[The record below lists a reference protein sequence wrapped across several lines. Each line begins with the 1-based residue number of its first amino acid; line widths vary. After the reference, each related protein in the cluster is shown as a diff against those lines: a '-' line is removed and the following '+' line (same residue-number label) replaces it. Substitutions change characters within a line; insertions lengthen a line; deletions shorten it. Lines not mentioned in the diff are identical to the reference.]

1 MRQASTVRETWME
14 YGRGIVGGLIFSLP
28 LIFTME
34 IWWSGFIASPGSLIS
49 AIVVTFILLLGYN
62 RYAGMRKDTTFFD
75 LCWDSVEEIGLAFIV
90 SFIFLYLIGE
100 ISFYM
105 SFDEIFG
112 KIIIESMIVAIGISV
127 GTAQLGSSDNGE
139 SGMEDDEEEEKN
151 PEPEFLGIVVL
162 SICGATLFASSMAP
176 TDEVMEIAIAS
187 STTRLILI
195 AALSLA
201 LSLVIL
207 HFSEF
212 RGSDTGKTSMTAV
225 IRTTTINYLI
235 AVIISFVLLL
245 FFGRVIDYGYQVI
258 LAQVIVLSLPATMGA
273 SAGRLLISR

>member
-75 LCWDSVEEIGLAFIV
+75 LCWDSVEEIGWAFIV

-127 GTAQLGSSDNGE
+127 GTAQLGASDNGD
-139 SGMEDDEEEEKN
+139 SGMEDDDDEEKKA
-151 PEPEFLGIVVL
+151 EPEFLGIVVL

-225 IRTTTINYLI
+225 TRTTTINYLI

>member
-1 MRQASTVRETWME
+1 MRQASTIKETLME

-34 IWWSGFIASPGSLIS
+34 VWWSGFIASPGSLIS
-49 AIVVTFILLLGYN
+49 AIIVTFILLLGYN

-75 LCWDSVEEIGLAFIV
+75 LCWDSIEELSLAFVV
-90 SFIFLYLIGE
+90 SFIFLYIIGE
-100 ISFYM
+100 ITFDM

-112 KIIIESMIVAIGISV
+112 KLIIESMIVAIGISV
-127 GTAQLGSSDNGE
+127 GTAQLGASDGGDA
-139 SGMEDDEEEEKN
+139 GMDDDEKEA
-151 PEPEFLGIVVL
+151 EPEFLGIVIL

-187 STTRLILI
+187 STIRLLLVVL
-195 AALSLA
+195 LSLA
-201 LSLVIL
+201 LSLIIL

-212 RGSDTGKTSMTAV
+212 RGSDVGKTSMTAV
-225 IRTTTINYLI
+225 IRTSTINYMI
-235 AVIISFVLLL
+235 AVLISFILLL
-245 FFGRVIDYGYQVI
+245 FFGRVIDYGYEVI
-258 LAQVIVLSLPATMGA
+258 LAQVIILSLPATMGA

>member
-1 MRQASTVRETWME
+1 MRQASTIKETLME

-34 IWWSGFIASPGSLIS
+34 VWWSGFIASPGSLIS
-49 AIVVTFILLLGYN
+49 AIIVTYILLLGYN

-90 SFIFLYLIGE
+90 SFVFLYLIGE
-100 ISFYM
+100 ISFNM

-127 GTAQLGSSDNGE
+127 GTAQLGASDNGD
-139 SGMEDDEEEEKN
+139 SGMEDDEKEAK
-151 PEPEFLGIVVL
+151 PEFLGIVIL

-187 STTRLILI
+187 STTRLLLI
-195 AALSLA
+195 ALLSLA

-225 IRTTTINYLI
+225 VRTTTINYMI
-235 AVIISFVLLL
+235 ALIISFILLL
-245 FFGRVIDYGYQVI
+245 FFGRVVDYGYEVI
-258 LAQVIVLSLPATMGA
+258 LAQVIVLALPATMGA

>member
-1 MRQASTVRETWME
+1 MRQASTIKETLME

-34 IWWSGFIASPGSLIS
+34 VWWSGFIASPGSLIS
-49 AIVVTFILLLGYN
+49 AIIVTYILLLGYN

-90 SFIFLYLIGE
+90 SFVFLYLIGE
-100 ISFYM
+100 ISFNM

-127 GTAQLGSSDNGE
+127 GTAQLGASDNGD
-139 SGMEDDEEEEKN
+139 SGMEDDEKEA
-151 PEPEFLGIVVL
+151 EPEFLGIVIL

-187 STTRLILI
+187 STTRLLLI
-195 AALSLA
+195 ALLSLA

-212 RGSDTGKTSMTAV
+212 RGSNTGKTSMTAV
-225 IRTTTINYLI
+225 VRTTTINYMI
-235 AVIISFVLLL
+235 ALIISFILLL
-245 FFGRVIDYGYQVI
+245 FFGRVVDYGYEVI
-258 LAQVIVLSLPATMGA
+258 LAQVIVLALPATMGA

>member
-1 MRQASTVRETWME
+1 MRQASTIKETLME

-34 IWWSGFIASPGSLIS
+34 VWWSGFIASPGSLIS
-49 AIVVTFILLLGYN
+49 AIIVTYILLLGYN

-90 SFIFLYLIGE
+90 SFVFLYLIGE
-100 ISFYM
+100 ISFNM

-127 GTAQLGSSDNGE
+127 GTAQLGASDNGD
-139 SGMEDDEEEEKN
+139 SGMEDDEKEA
-151 PEPEFLGIVVL
+151 EPEFLGIVIL

-187 STTRLILI
+187 STTRLLLI
-195 AALSLA
+195 ALLSLA

-225 IRTTTINYLI
+225 VRTTTINYMI
-235 AVIISFVLLL
+235 ALIISFILLL
-245 FFGRVIDYGYQVI
+245 FFGRVVDYGYEVI
-258 LAQVIVLSLPATMGA
+258 LAQVIVLALPATMGA

>member
-1 MRQASTVRETWME
+1 MRQASTIKETLME

-34 IWWSGFIASPGSLIS
+34 VWWSGFIASPGSLIS
-49 AIVVTFILLLGYN
+49 AIIVTYILLLGYN

-90 SFIFLYLIGE
+90 SFVFLYLIGE
-100 ISFYM
+100 ISFNM

-127 GTAQLGSSDNGE
+127 GTAQLGAPDNGD
-139 SGMEDDEEEEKN
+139 SGMEDDEKEA
-151 PEPEFLGIVVL
+151 EPEFLGIVIL

-187 STTRLILI
+187 STTRLLLI
-195 AALSLA
+195 ALLSLA

-212 RGSDTGKTSMTAV
+212 RGSNTGKTSMTAV
-225 IRTTTINYLI
+225 VRTTTINYMI
-235 AVIISFVLLL
+235 ALIISFILLL
-245 FFGRVIDYGYQVI
+245 FFGRVVDYGYEVI
-258 LAQVIVLSLPATMGA
+258 LAQVIVLALPATMGA

>member
-34 IWWSGFIASPGSLIS
+34 VWWSGFIASPGSLIS
-49 AIVVTFILLLGYN
+49 AIIVTFILLLGYN

-100 ISFYM
+100 ISFNM

-112 KIIIESMIVAIGISV
+112 KIVIESMIVAIGISV
-127 GTAQLGSSDNGE
+127 GTAQLGASDSGD
-139 SGMEDDEEEEKN
+139 SGMDDDDEDKN
-151 PEPEFLGIVVL
+151 AEPEFLGIVIL

-187 STTRLILI
+187 SSIRLLLI
-195 AALSLA
+195 AALSLL

-212 RGSDTGKTSMTAV
+212 RGSSSEKTSMTAV

-235 AVIISFVLLL
+235 AVIISFILLL